1 MPKARVLSGFILLGL
16 GLVAIVI
23 GTVLLVSNKTTATG
37 IGGAMSGL
45 TSVVGGGF
53 VLGGLVA
60 LAIGSLALASG
71 RRAPPADTPPD
82 ARLSRSLV
90 PGVVLLLVGILLG
103 VAGLLGSQAWV
114 MVPGI
119 LAGLGGLFL
128 FARSGSPDEPA

>member
-1 MPKARVLSGFILLGL
+1 VPKARALTGFVLLGL

-23 GTVLLVSNKTTATG
+23 GTVLLVSNKTTAAG
-37 IGGAMSGL
+37 IGGAMSGI
-45 TSVVGGGF
+45 TTFVGGGF

-71 RRAPPADTPPD
+71 RRTPPAGTPPG
-82 ARLSRSLV
+82 ARPSRSLV
-90 PGVVLLLVGILLG
+90 PGVVLLLAGILLG
-103 VAGLLGSQAWV
+103 AAGLLGSHAWV